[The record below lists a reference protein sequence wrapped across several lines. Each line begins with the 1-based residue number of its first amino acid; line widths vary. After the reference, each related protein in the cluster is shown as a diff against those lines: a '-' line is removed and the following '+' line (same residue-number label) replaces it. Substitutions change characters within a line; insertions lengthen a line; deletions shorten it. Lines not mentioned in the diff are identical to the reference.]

1 MNRIARPLAAA
12 SLALVATIALPTI
25 ASAHPGHDGTSGF
38 IHGFLH
44 PLGGLDHILAMVAV
58 GLFAARLGGRALWLV
73 PASFVIT
80 MAAAGIAG
88 MAGLAL
94 PYVEAGIALSI
105 LVLGAA
111 IALET
116 TMPVAAAMG
125 LVAFFAVFHGHAHG
139 AEMPETMSGLAYGAG
154 FVAATAAL
162 HALGIGLGLVIGRSS
177 EMFGRRVLQ
186 VGGSVA
192 ALAGAALSG
201 GRDVRRHQPSQTKT
215 VVIPGPASGRN
226 PESSAFCMATWI
238 PGSVL
243 RTAPE

>member
-1 MNRIARPLAAA
+1 MNRIAPRLAAA
-12 SLALVATIALPTI
+12 SFARITTIAVATIALPTIALPTI
-25 ASAHPGHDGTSGF
+25 ASAHPGHDGTPGF

-44 PLGGLDHILAMVAV
+44 PLGGLDHIIAMVAV

-73 PASFVIT
+73 PASFVVT
-80 MAAAGIAG
+80 MAAAGVAG
-88 MAGLAL
+88 MAGFAL

-125 LVAFFAVFHGHAHG
+125 LVALFAVFHGHAHG
-139 AEMPETMSGLAYGAG
+139 TEMPETMSGLAYGAG

-162 HALGIGLGLVIGRSS
+162 HALGIGLGLFISRSG

-186 VGGSVA
+186 VGGTAA
-192 ALAGAALSG
+192 ALAGAALLAG
-201 GRDVRRHQPSQTKT
+201 
-215 VVIPGPASGRN
+215 A
-226 PESSAFCMATWI
+226 M
-238 PGSVL
+238 
-243 RTAPE
+243 

>member
-1 MNRIARPLAAA
+1 MNRIAPRLAAA
-12 SLALVATIALPTI
+12 SLARITTIAVATITVATIALPTI
-25 ASAHPGHDGTSGF
+25 ASAHPGHDGTPGF

-73 PASFVIT
+73 PASFVVT
-80 MAAAGIAG
+80 MAAAGVAG
-88 MAGLAL
+88 MAGFAL

-125 LVAFFAVFHGHAHG
+125 LVAVFAVFHGHAHG

-162 HALGIGLGLVIGRSS
+162 HALGIGLGLFIGRAG

-186 VGGSVA
+186 VGGTAA
-192 ALAGAALSG
+192 ALAGAALLAG
-201 GRDVRRHQPSQTKT
+201 
-215 VVIPGPASGRN
+215 A
-226 PESSAFCMATWI
+226 M
-238 PGSVL
+238 
-243 RTAPE
+243 

>member
-1 MNRIARPLAAA
+1 MNRIAPRLAAA
-12 SLALVATIALPTI
+12 SFARITTIAVATITVATIALPTI
-25 ASAHPGHDGTSGF
+25 ASAHPGHDGTPGF

-44 PLGGLDHILAMVAV
+44 PLGGLDHIIAMVAV

-73 PASFVIT
+73 PASFVVT
-80 MAAAGIAG
+80 MAAAGVAG
-88 MAGLAL
+88 MAGFAL

-125 LVAFFAVFHGHAHG
+125 LVALFAVFHGHAHG
-139 AEMPETMSGLAYGAG
+139 TEMPETMSGLAYGAG

-162 HALGIGLGLVIGRSS
+162 HALGLGLGLFISRSG

-186 VGGSVA
+186 VGGTAA
-192 ALAGAALSG
+192 ALAGAALLAG
-201 GRDVRRHQPSQTKT
+201 
-215 VVIPGPASGRN
+215 A
-226 PESSAFCMATWI
+226 M
-238 PGSVL
+238 
-243 RTAPE
+243 

>member
-1 MNRIARPLAAA
+1 MITRFPNGEILMNRIALRLAAA
-12 SLALVATIALPTI
+12 SLARITTIAVATIALPTI
-25 ASAHPGHDGTSGF
+25 ASAHPGHEGTPGF

-73 PASFVIT
+73 PASFVVT
-80 MAAAGIAG
+80 MAAAGVAG

-94 PYVEAGIALSI
+94 PYVEAGIALSL

-111 IALET
+111 IAFEI

-154 FVAATAAL
+154 FLAATAAL
-162 HALGIGLGLVIGRSS
+162 HALGIGLGLFIGRAG
-177 EMFGRRVLQ
+177 EMLGRRMLQ
-186 VGGSVA
+186 VGGGAA
-192 ALAGAALSG
+192 ALAGAALLAG
-201 GRDVRRHQPSQTKT
+201 T
-215 VVIPGPASGRN
+215 
-226 PESSAFCMATWI
+226 M
-238 PGSVL
+238 
-243 RTAPE
+243 

>member
-1 MNRIARPLAAA
+1 MNRIARRLAAA

-25 ASAHPGHDGTSGF
+25 ASAHPGHDGTPGF

-44 PLGGLDHILAMVAV
+44 PLGGLDHIFAMVAV

-73 PASFVIT
+73 PASFVVT
-80 MAAAGIAG
+80 TAAAGAAG

-111 IALET
+111 IALEM

-125 LVAFFAVFHGHAHG
+125 LVALFAVFHGHAHG
-139 AEMPETMSGLAYGAG
+139 TEMPQTMSGLAYGTG

-162 HALGIGLGLVIGRSS
+162 HALGIGLGLVIGRSG

-186 VGGSVA
+186 VGGSAA
-192 ALAGAALSG
+192 ALAGAALLAG
-201 GRDVRRHQPSQTKT
+201 
-215 VVIPGPASGRN
+215 A
-226 PESSAFCMATWI
+226 M
-238 PGSVL
+238 
-243 RTAPE
+243 

>member
-1 MNRIARPLAAA
+1 MLLFINHHTSAEREISMNRIARPLAAA

-73 PASFVIT
+73 PASFVVT

-139 AEMPETMSGLAYGAG
+139 AEMPETMSGLSYGAG

-162 HALGIGLGLVIGRSS
+162 HALGLGLGLLIGRSG

-186 VGGSVA
+186 VGGSAA
-192 ALAGAALSG
+192 ALAGAALLAAA
-201 GRDVRRHQPSQTKT
+201 V
-215 VVIPGPASGRN
+215 
-226 PESSAFCMATWI
+226 
-238 PGSVL
+238 
-243 RTAPE
+243 

>member
-1 MNRIARPLAAA
+1 MNRIALRLAAA
-12 SLALVATIALPTI
+12 SLALAVSVALPTI
-25 ASAHPGHDGTSGF
+25 ASAHPGHEGTPGF

-73 PASFVIT
+73 PASFVVT
-80 MAAAGIAG
+80 MAVAGVAG
-88 MAGLAL
+88 MAGFAL

-111 IALET
+111 IALEM

-162 HALGIGLGLVIGRSS
+162 HALGIGLGLFIGRT
-177 EMFGRRVLQ
+177 RR
-186 VGGSVA
+186 A
-192 ALAGAALSG
+192 CSG
-201 GRDVRRHQPSQTKT
+201 GASCRSAAAPPRWPAPRCSRERCKARHDSPHSGAEAEMRG
-215 VVIPGPASGRN
+215 VI
-226 PESSAFCMATWI
+226 
-238 PGSVL
+238 
-243 RTAPE
+243 

>member
-1 MNRIARPLAAA
+1 VIIRFAEREILMNRIAPRLAAA
-12 SLALVATIALPTI
+12 SLARITTIAAATITVATIALPTI
-25 ASAHPGHDGTSGF
+25 ASAHPGHEGTPGF

-73 PASFVIT
+73 PASFVVT
-80 MAAAGIAG
+80 MAAAGVAG
-88 MAGLAL
+88 MAGFAL

-125 LVAFFAVFHGHAHG
+125 LVALFAVFHGHAHG

-162 HALGIGLGLVIGRSS
+162 HALGIGLGLFIGRAG

-186 VGGSVA
+186 VGGTAA
-192 ALAGAALSG
+192 ALAGAALLAG
-201 GRDVRRHQPSQTKT
+201 
-215 VVIPGPASGRN
+215 A
-226 PESSAFCMATWI
+226 M
-238 PGSVL
+238 
-243 RTAPE
+243 

>member
-1 MNRIARPLAAA
+1 MNRIARRLAAA

-25 ASAHPGHDGTSGF
+25 ASAHPGHDGAPGF

-44 PLGGLDHILAMVAV
+44 PLGGVDHILAMVAV

-73 PASFVIT
+73 PASFVVT
-80 MAAAGIAG
+80 MAAAGFAG

-139 AEMPETMSGLAYGAG
+139 TEMPQTMSGLAYGTG

-162 HALGIGLGLVIGRSS
+162 HALGIGFGLVIGRSG
-177 EMFGRRVLQ
+177 ETFGRRVLQ

-192 ALAGAALSG
+192 ALAGAALLAG
-201 GRDVRRHQPSQTKT
+201 
-215 VVIPGPASGRN
+215 A
-226 PESSAFCMATWI
+226 M
-238 PGSVL
+238 
-243 RTAPE
+243 